1 MVRLLAVLPGG
12 GVSNTVKF
20 TTGELPILK
29 FQFKTTLVAV
39 GVPAVKVKLLIGAIG
54 GVAVVK
60 PVITVNVLE
69 AKLLVVLL
77 FCAVTLN

>member
-1 MVRLLAVLPGG
+1 VVRLLAVLPGG

-39 GVPAVKVKLLIGAIG
+39 GVPAVKVKLLIG

-69 AKLLVVLL
+69 ANLLVVLL